1 MAEGG
6 PGSVPEPES
15 VPGYRHSVFVRYS
28 EADQQG
34 VVFNSHYLA
43 YCDDAFDRWLRSLGW
58 GFGEHEWDVMLRRA
72 EIDWHGPAR
81 YADTLDIDLCVTRWG
96 TTSFDVR
103 YGGTVKGTPV
113 FTCTITYVGVQLG
126 TMEKA
131 PLPAAVRAALGGG

>member
-1 MAEGG
+1 MTQLII
-6 PGSVPEPES
+6 
-15 VPGYRHSVFVRYS
+15 H
-28 EADQQG
+28 ADDFGLTRGINYGIVDAHRRG
-34 VVFNSHYLA
+34 VVTA
-43 YCDDAFDRWLRSLGW
+43 TSLI
-58 GFGEHEWDVMLRRA
+58 A
-72 EIDWHGPAR
+72 NGPAFEHALEMTR